1 MELKDNLPIIYASS
15 RIEWRE
21 WLSLIHLKFQSIW
34 LVIYRKDS
42 EIPSVYYPEAVD
54 EALCFGWIDSKP
66 NKRDDK
72 SYFQLFSKRNPKS
85 NWSKINK
92 EKVAYLIQQKLM
104 HDSGIR
110 MVEIAKENGT
120 WDALNEVDELIIPID
135 LMNMLNQFDKA
146 LDNWNNFPQSTRR
159 GILEWIFNAKRPE
172 TRKKRI
178 KETAQLAQLNKRA
191 NQFR

>member
-42 EIPSVYYPEAVD
+42 EIPTVYYPEAVD

-146 LDNWNNFPQSTRR
+146 LDNWNNFPQSARR